1 MNKREDELQR
11 QLDQANRRINALEN
25 RRPEVVV
32 INAPAARNALQ
43 SISDWWH
50 GGSTAGARTRHMR
63 VDY

>member
-1 MNKREDELQR
+1 MTKREDNLQR
-11 QLDQANRRINALEN
+11 QLDEAKERIAALEN

-32 INAPAARNALQ
+32 VNAPPVRNALQ